1 MSKETNNDHGLMPKI
16 LALIA
21 PPSNGETIKKRKLEA
36 PTSLF
41 GQPNKSKSN
50 GGKLANNAYCDYCVE
65 GGNLLCCD
73 KCPVAFHLKCN
84 EPPLNEEDVPPGEWL
99 CPRCKALHDIKTKP
113 IEQRTKLSYDKNSA
127 TRKGH
132 ITNSTDKNK
141 NNVQRTIGA
150 NRQNR
155 DTNDTSNTHTT
166 NKNHHQDNITSED
179 SHKIK
184 ILIDLTARKNP
195 FADLVRISLLL
206 NPREFELPEDWLPNV
221 HFPGSLK
228 KPLINTSTREGRY
241 TWFSVKRAQELDRN
255 NLPLILRTCYVCRK
269 GCRKAPLINCDYC
282 PLVYHFDCVDPP
294 LTILPNTRW
303 MCPNHVEPIAEE
315 KLLTSSS
322 YCERVKLWNH
332 FAKPI
337 DHERIKISFLDRVH
351 NSPKPG
357 IEELGKIAKLGCR
370 VPKVV
375 KEEYDKFIRVTEK
388 YHGEIDDE
396 DLEEGSKLDAN
407 V

>member
-1 MSKETNNDHGLMPKI
+1 M
-16 LALIA
+16 
-21 PPSNGETIKKRKLEA
+21 
-36 PTSLF
+36 
-41 GQPNKSKSN
+41 
-50 GGKLANNAYCDYCVE
+50 
-65 GGNLLCCD
+65 
-73 KCPVAFHLKCN
+73 
-84 EPPLNEEDVPPGEWL
+84 PPGEWL
-99 CPRCKALHDIKTKP
+99 CPRCKALHDIKNKP
-113 IEQRTKLSYDKNSA
+113 IEQRTKLSYAKNSA
-127 TRKGH
+127 TRKNH
-132 ITNSTDKNK
+132 VTNSTDKNK
-141 NNVQRTIGA
+141 NNVQRNIGS
-150 NRQNR
+150 NRQKHRN
-155 DTNDTSNTHTT
+155 TIDTSYNHST
-166 NKNHHQDNITSED
+166 NKNQPQDNITIVD
-179 SHKIK
+179 SHKIR
-184 ILIDLTARKNP
+184 ILNDLTARKNP

-206 NPREFELPEDWLPNV
+206 NPREFELPDDWLPNV
-221 HFPGSLK
+221 QFPGSFK

-351 NSPKPG
+351 SSSKPG
-357 IEELGKIAKLGCR
+357 SDELGRVAKLGCR
-370 VPKVV
+370 VPKTV
-375 KEEYDKFIRVTEK
+375 KEEYNKFITVVNK
-388 YHGEIDDE
+388 YHGEIEDDDE
-396 DLEEGSKLDAN
+396 NPELGLRVLDSRAIESERARISSDQTQQQPLNHTVDPQVTPSTSQTNLNSSEYERLQMEHESLIDIALRYMIESSKLLESKEHQQPKNGDKIL
-407 V
+407 